1 MLPRR
6 TLLRALGAAPLAP
19 AVLAPPAGAQPV
31 PAAPAAALPEP
42 PAEVKAELPA
52 ARWRG
57 QATMRWFGLHLYD
70 LRLWSAAAIPSGAG
84 SEWQAQPLALEL
96 QYARQLV
103 GRLIAERSLT
113 EMRRIG
119 PVDEAQATRWLAA
132 MAQLFPDVQAGDRLT
147 GVQRP
152 GAATRFFLNGQPRG
166 ELADAA
172 FAPLFFG
179 IWLSPRTSEPRL
191 RQQLLGAPA

>member
-6 TLLRALGAAPLAP
+6 TLIRALACAPLATT
-19 AVLAPPAGAQPV
+19 ALAPPAGAQPA
-31 PAAPAAALPEP
+31 AAPPEP

-70 LRLWSAAAIPSGAG
+70 LRLWSPTAIPPGAG
-84 SEWQAQPLALEL
+84 GEWQAQPLALEL

-103 GRLIAERSLT
+103 GRMIAERSIT

-119 PVDEAQATRWLAA
+119 PFDEAQAARWLAA
-132 MAQLFPDVQAGDRLT
+132 MGQLFPDVQAGDRLT

-152 GAATRFFLNGQPRG
+152 GAATRFFHNGQARG
-166 ELADAA
+166 EVADAA